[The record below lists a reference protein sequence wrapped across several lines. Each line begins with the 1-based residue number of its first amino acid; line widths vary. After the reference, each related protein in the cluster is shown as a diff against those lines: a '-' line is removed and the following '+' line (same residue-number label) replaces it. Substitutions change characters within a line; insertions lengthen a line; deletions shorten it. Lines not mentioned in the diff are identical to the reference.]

1 MNVIGTNDV
10 NAGNL
15 IFASGGNNSII
26 FGFEPSNLP
35 NLLGWYSSDYGVYNA
50 PGVLATDGQTV
61 RTWQNRVNN
70 GINLN
75 QTLNINY
82 PPIYLNGGIQFSQN
96 TMSGVNPY
104 SLNSPLTYY
113 VATQTILSGSSST
126 HANIIKQSPETNRFP
141 YGFAVN
147 SGSKLVIRANLDTYV
162 SNITMLNGKNIIFAN
177 FSGVQPSVP
186 SPIIN
191 VGTKNLTES
200 TIFNIG
206 TNTDNTFIIGG
217 TTPTPGSIGALK
229 GSIYEILI
237 YTGLHTETEK
247 NQVITY
253 LSNKWGVN

>member
-15 IFASGGNNSII
+15 IFAYGGNNSII
-26 FGFEPSNLP
+26 FGSFLPLDLP

-61 RTWQNRVNN
+61 RTWQNKVNN
-70 GINLN
+70 GIDLN
-75 QTLNINY
+75 QTVNINY
-82 PPIYLNGGIQFSQN
+82 PPIYSNGAIKFSLN
-96 TMSGVNPY
+96 TMSGINPY

-113 VATQTILSGSSST
+113 IATQTTLSGASSS
-126 HANIIKQSPETNRFP
+126 HGNIIKQSPIGNRFP

-147 SGSKLVIRANLDTYV
+147 TGCQLIMRTNSLYL

-177 FSGVQPSVP
+177 FSGVQPNVSN
-186 SPIIN
+186 PIGN

-200 TIFNIG
+200 FTLTLG
-206 TNTDNTFIIGG
+206 TNSDNTFIIGG
-217 TTPTPGSIGALK
+217 TAPTPNSVGALK

-247 NQVITY
+247 NQVINY